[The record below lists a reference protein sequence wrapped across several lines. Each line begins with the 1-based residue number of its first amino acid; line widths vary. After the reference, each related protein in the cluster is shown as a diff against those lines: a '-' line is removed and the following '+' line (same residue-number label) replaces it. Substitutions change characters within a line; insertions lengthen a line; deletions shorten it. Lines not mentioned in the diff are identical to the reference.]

1 MRYVS
6 GQRVQRFVLITFSL
20 RGFNPARAQNNPTVA
35 SSSISFC
42 TNNVAEC
49 PSIENGVCD
58 DGGSGAENSS
68 CIIGTDC
75 SDCGPRGCSS
85 ETTDQ
90 TCPTLS
96 DGECDDGGPGSEY
109 CVCNIGTDCIDC
121 GLRVSKERPDC
132 AASNT
137 RGMGGSILLFPAF
150 LMPCVIICWCIG
162 MRRRRMMRVH
172 DATMAQARV
181 SGLHIMQYPATY
193 PANPGGGVTY
203 PGGVDHSI
211 IAQAQPVIA
220 PSAVFAAPVAT
231 AVIVE
236 SYSPTAWDES
246 QGAVAVGVLQGS
258 VQQGNGV
265 QRASPRRRQDPTS
278 EA

>member
-6 GQRVQRFVLITFSL
+6 GQRVQRFVLITHSL
-20 RGFNPARAQNNPTVA
+20 FGFNPTRAQNIPTVA
-35 SSSISFC
+35 SSSISLC

-49 PSIENGVCD
+49 PSIDNGVCD

-85 ETTDQ
+85 ENTLQ
-90 TCPTLS
+90 TCPTLL

-121 GLRVSKERPDC
+121 GLRVSKERTDC
-132 AASNT
+132 AASST
-137 RGMGGSILLFPAF
+137 RSMGGSILLFPAF

-181 SGLHIMQYPATY
+181 SGLHIMHHPATY
-193 PANPGGGVTY
+193 PAN

-211 IAQAQPVIA
+211 IAQAQPVIV

-265 QRASPRRRQDPTS
+265 QHASPRRRQDPTS